1 MRSNHP
7 SRKPAQ
13 STAFTLIELL
23 VVIAIIGI
31 LAAMLLPALNSARDR
46 GKTAVCVANLKQ
58 IGIAITM
65 YADDNSDY
73 YPPGY
78 VASVSDWPL
87 SIASYVSK
95 SQATYAS
102 VGTIGSSHIFLCPNV
117 RTPGG
122 DATRTCYSAHPY
134 LFGATTFPAC
144 TPSTPAGHCFNVPK
158 RQASQSHPSELVLLA
173 DGVMGAP
180 YGAPLTNYDAQALF
194 DKATAAQ
201 YYPGESGA
209 PTALSDP
216 VSAANYSTADNSS
229 YIGRICFRHN
239 GRKVANFL
247 FCDGHVE
254 SLQAG
259 QLLNKNLMFDP

>member
-1 MRSNHP
+1 LRSN
-7 SRKPAQ
+7 RQ
-13 STAFTLIELL
+13 SQQAVAPKAFTLIELL

-46 GKTAVCVANLKQ
+46 GRTAVCVSNLKQ
-58 IGIAITM
+58 IGIAIAM
-65 YADDNSDY
+65 YADDHDDY

-78 VASVSDWPL
+78 VPSVSDWPL
-87 SIASYVSK
+87 SIAPYVAKTQS
-95 SQATYAS
+95 TYAN
-102 VGTIGSSHIFLCPNV
+102 VGTIGSSRVFLCPNV

-134 LFGATTFPAC
+134 LFGNENLPPC
-144 TPSTPAGHCFNVPK
+144 TVSTLPGRCFTVPK
-158 RQASQSHPSELVLLA
+158 RQASQSHPSELVLVA
-173 DGVMGAP
+173 DGVQGTP

-194 DKATAAQ
+194 DKASTAA

-209 PTALSDP
+209 PTSLNDP
-216 VSAANYSTADNSS
+216 ISSGNYSTVDNGS

-254 SLQAG
+254 SLQPG
-259 QLLNKNLMFDP
+259 QVLNKNLMFDP

>member
-1 MRSNHP
+1 M
-7 SRKPAQ
+7 
-13 STAFTLIELL
+13 IELL

-65 YADDNSDY
+65 YADDHDDY

-78 VASVSDWPL
+78 VPSVSDWPL
-87 SIASYVSK
+87 MVAPYVSK
-95 SQATYAS
+95 SQANYAS

-134 LFGATTFPAC
+134 LFGNEMRPAC
-144 TPSTPAGHCFNVPK
+144 TPATPIGRCFTLPK
-158 RQASQSHPSELVLLA
+158 RQASQSHPSELVMMA
-173 DGVMGAP
+173 DGVQGTP

-194 DKATAAQ
+194 DAAPTAQ

-229 YIGRICFRHN
+229 YIGRISFRHN

-254 SLQAG
+254 SLQPG